1 MAGDILAEILGR
13 VAQGLMN
20 PAVISII
27 AIIIIIL
34 YLRSQE
40 QFLVGS

>member
-1 MAGDILAEILGR
+1 MSDILADILGR
-13 VAQGLMN
+13 VLGGLAT

-40 QFLVGS
+40 QFMAGQ